1 MSFTWPEIPFTG
13 AEVEAFVIAYKELAE
28 SIYSDYQNLSAPIED
43 ISFLY
48 KNENNMKEFLTNALL
63 YSAFIVKQRSGNAGD
78 GTDFD
83 LSNSPLELPLT
94 DAQAEKIFKNL
105 GCTYITAAILCSWN
119 KNKERDPS
127 LGEFDDLMDNFLND
141 VVHDLSPDCEDFEDK
156 VTKWNPYPSLS
167 PWWRRFLDF
176 ASGTIGEV
184 GGSFS
189 GVSAAAKGLQ
199 RYAYGSGKPFTKTD
213 LTNSQLNDLK
223 RVTQNKIDQGKGT
236 DRTNE
241 KTDEQKSRLGAGPN
255 DKIYTVDFVGTTW
268 TNFLGNATVIT
279 DDQNNVKFV
288 KDDFDFNYG
297 WAINRSDGSQP
308 GQPFSDGMIE
318 DGSGW
323 TDQLTTPCEAIEIG
337 GGGGN
342 GPFGNFI
349 RGVPAQLHGQGTKGS
364 WSGPNSGKPFT
375 VDIDLQ

>member
-13 AEVEAFVIAYKELAE
+13 AEVEEFVEQYKILAE
-28 SIYSDYQNLSAPIED
+28 AIYDDYVNLSAPVQNIL
-43 ISFLY
+43 FPY
-48 KNENNMKEFLTNALL
+48 KNKNNIKEFLTNALL
-63 YSAFIVKQRSGNAGD
+63 YSAFVVKQRSGNAGD

-94 DAQAEKIFKNL
+94 NAQAEKLFKNL
-105 GCTYITAAILCSWN
+105 GCIYNLETISCSWT
-119 KNKERDPS
+119 KNKEKDPS
-127 LGEFDDLMDNFLND
+127 LGEFDNLMEEFLD
-141 VVHDLSPDCEDFEDK
+141 DIIHDLSPNCEDFEDK
-156 VTKWNPYPSLS
+156 IAKWNPYPSLP
-167 PWWRRFLDF
+167 PWWRHFLDF

-184 GGSFS
+184 GGTFS
-189 GVSAAAKGLQ
+189 GVAAAVKGLQ
-199 RYAYGSGKPFTKTD
+199 RYAYGSGKKFTETD
-213 LTNSQLNDLK
+213 LTNSQLSDLK
-223 RVTQNKIDQGKGT
+223 RTAQDKIDKDQGT
-236 DRTNE
+236 DLTNQ
-241 KTDEQKSRLGAGPN
+241 KTEEQKNNLGAGPT
-255 DKIYTVDFVGTTW
+255 DKIYGVDFVGTSW

-279 DDQNNVKFV
+279 DSNNNVKSI

-297 WAINRSDGSQP
+297 WIINRNDGSQP
-308 GQPFSDGMIE
+308 GQSFTNDMIE

-323 TDQLTTPCEAIEIG
+323 TSPTTTPCEAIENG

-375 VDIDLQ
+375 VDFNLQ